1 MKFATSAVMALLMA
15 ENVSAFAPFAPVT
28 HNKNSYKSSSTLSM
42 ALDIDVD
49 AVVAPP
55 APAVEMVV
63 KSPGGGP
70 TDVRYSEFLRLVDA
84 DKIEKVTFSSDGTQL
99 LGVDVDGT
107 RLKIQSLPNDPD
119 LLTQL
124 TTHKVRHKCRPLNCF
139 I

>member
-55 APAVEMVV
+55 ACGTSKTNVETNAEARCGGLTSNGRSSAFLFAEIEEHASHRLFYFLTRINSSRGIFQAQIAPVV
-63 KSPGGGP
+63 
-70 TDVRYSEFLRLVDA
+70 
-84 DKIEKVTFSSDGTQL
+84 SSAQL
-99 LGVDVDGT
+99 NIKYPVISILSV
-107 RLKIQSLPNDPD
+107 S
-119 LLTQL
+119 
-124 TTHKVRHKCRPLNCF
+124 
-139 I
+139 